1 MKRPSFRHFILR
13 DFAVAALLTLVMS
26 ALALLFFGCSPFGSG
41 SASATAPGLRAEVSA
56 APRVARAAVDE
67 ARKQLDKPAP
77 SVDQAR
83 PMLDIAAAALPESD
97 QPARDLVA
105 GVVADNGKLREAVA
119 RAELL
124 KAKADD
130 ALTAAV
136 AESARLREQLES
148 ANARPLYWVSAIVGG
163 ALIVAGAAVAAFGA
177 QLGIAR
183 GPLIGGTLGA
193 FGLSAFGAMLF
204 ADRLARSAQ
213 LSTALW
219 LLVASLAVALAY
231 VLWRWI
237 VSGKTLAA
245 AVRATDA
252 LKASA
257 PPEAVAAFEATAGR
271 AMDSAHKAVVRLARE
286 VIT

>member
-1 MKRPSFRHFILR
+1 MQPIPLQLCAAL
-13 DFAVAALLTLVMS
+13 FAVALLGCKFATDTPAASPS
-26 ALALLFFGCSPFGSG
+26 AEF
-41 SASATAPGLRAEVSA
+41 RAEATGGS
-56 APRVARAAVDE
+56 RVARAAVDE
-67 ARKQLDKPAP
+67 ARRQLDKTAPA
-77 SVDQAR
+77 VAQAI

-119 RAELL
+119 RAEAM

-148 ANARPLYWVSAIVGG
+148 ANASPLYWVSAIVGG
-163 ALIVAGAAVAAFGA
+163 ALLVAGAAVAAFGA

-204 ADRLARSAQ
+204 ADRLAKSAQ
-213 LSTALW
+213 ISTALW
-219 LLVASLAVALAY
+219 LLVASLAVALGY

-237 VSGKTLAA
+237 VQGRTLAA
-245 AVRATDA
+245 AVRATDS

-271 AMDSAHKAVVRLARE
+271 AMDSAHKAVVRLARAS
-286 VIT
+286 

>member
-1 MKRPSFRHFILR
+1 MKPILLP
-13 DFAVAALLTLVMS
+13 LL
-26 ALALLFFGCSPFGSG
+26 AGS
-41 SASATAPGLRAEVSA
+41 SATLASCALIGCAVLADSPAASPVSA
-56 APRVARAAVDE
+56 YKAEATGGSRVARAAVDE
-67 ARKQLDKPAP
+67 ARKQLDKPSP

-119 RAELL
+119 RAEIL

-193 FGLSAFGAMLF
+193 FGLSAFGALLF
-204 ADRLARSAQ
+204 ADRLAKSAQ

-231 VLWRWI
+231 VLWRWM

-245 AVRATDA
+245 AVRATDE

-271 AMDSAHKAVVRLARE
+271 AMDSAHKAVVRLSRGVSA
-286 VIT
+286 

>member
-1 MKRPSFRHFILR
+1 MKPIPLQLCAAL
-13 DFAVAALLTLVMS
+13 FAVALLGCKFATDTPAASPS
-26 ALALLFFGCSPFGSG
+26 AEF
-41 SASATAPGLRAEVSA
+41 RAEA
-56 APRVARAAVDE
+56 TGGQRVARAAVDE
-67 ARKQLDKPAP
+67 ARKQLDKPSP

-119 RAELL
+119 RAEML

-163 ALIVAGAAVAAFGA
+163 ALLVAGATVAAFGA
-177 QLGIAR
+177 QLGVAR

-213 LSTALW
+213 LGTALW
-219 LLVASLAVALAY
+219 LLVAALAASIIY
-231 VLWRWI
+231 ILYRWM
-237 VSGKTLAA
+237 VQGKTLAA
-245 AVRATDA
+245 AVAATDT

-257 PPEAVAAFEATAGR
+257 APEAVAAFEATAGR
-271 AMDSAHKAVVRLARE
+271 AMDSAHKAVVRLARN
-286 VIT
+286 VNA